1 MSKTV
6 GKILAVAAI
15 VVGVIAAVPTFGAS
29 LGLSAAAASLIGVG
43 IAAAT
48 FVNSSI
54 LASKAKGQLQAR
66 QASVVAL
73 QFGEVAREGLIGQ
86 MLTGGSLVDA
96 FNWGGKDGT
105 DWECRVI
112 ALVDHF
118 CDGLPGFYVNDLY
131 VPFTGDGPVAGY
143 NGQLEVYWRPGTMTQ
158 TVPAVVLANGPGW
171 TPRDIGA
178 GVAWVAVCYKADKAD
193 AKNPVWPGGRPAF
206 AWLVRGKRCYQPRKD
221 SSVGGSGSHRWDDP
235 STWEW
240 TDNLI
245 DCRYN
250 WVRGIY
256 AGDRVD
262 DPDMLLVGRGLT
274 AIEAPPTNV
283 FAPANLCDELVAIDA
298 GGTEKRYTV
307 NGVLKADEP
316 YIDIE
321 EHFAAACGGVILQ
334 PEGAV
339 EIEPG
344 QAKSPVFFFS
354 DEDLLVGST
363 VEFCDTLPES
373 DEAWINTVSPRYVD
387 PALKFTDHAAPV
399 RRVVSDI
406 IIDGGPREQSLS
418 LALVTSA
425 TQAGRVGEIARR
437 LGRLPA
443 RGKVSLGPTFAEVEE
458 GDWGVWTSQRYL
470 KGKSVLF
477 RVEAYNLNE
486 KWHNTLTLREISP
499 LVYARDADKASTSIA
514 LQPGDIAPIGQPGA
528 GAWVA
533 RPVSLTQGDTAIP
546 GIEISG
552 ATDNDYA
559 DLVRFEFLPAEGVVD
574 VTIAGGWLESG
585 VAGPDVRQHLI
596 TSIAPRTYYYLAVSY
611 MVGRRPGP
619 RRILGPISTDPTAAD
634 WETVKGPNKPADNAT
649 NSADPTSPFGPGGTV
664 GGTIKQITDNEKAIK
679 AVQDANDYADKVTI
693 PAINKRIDDANRD
706 IAAADKKIDD
716 TRAEIEA
723 RLDDTD
729 EKTESEFER
738 TDRALDAA
746 GVALKNEVDRA
757 KGEEG
762 AIRIITGQQQTAIEG
777 NRAAIESETTI
788 RARDDAAIVEQ
799 VDTAVT
805 EYKRLDGATNTRIT
819 ESVAGL
825 SNADVA
831 IGQRIDE
838 VQTDY
843 RAKDTATNSRIT
855 TSVTALSDA
864 DRALGGRIDS
874 VITDYQGRDTA
885 TNTRITQS
893 VTALSNA
900 DVALGQRIDTVVTDY
915 RDKDSATN
923 TRITNS
929 IKALSDADVA
939 IGQRVDG
946 IVTDYQGRDGATN
959 TRITETVTAQAGVN
973 RAFGERVDAIVTDY
987 QGRDGA
993 TNTRITQSVS
1003 ALNDADAA
1011 IGRRIDSIVTDYR
1024 DKDTATNTRITTSIN
1039 ALSDANAA
1047 IGRRVDEVVT
1057 DYQGRDT
1064 TTNARITREIAA
1076 VSDATGSVAR
1086 DVTTLSGSVGGLRTE
1101 VTEAKG
1107 LIAGADKRSEVYW
1120 EVIGT
1125 TSDGQAIVRLSKK
1138 DGTRG
1143 VFYIGADLLVDGNA
1157 IINGTVFGK
1166 AIAGSAVQKLLFRT
1180 LPYDVQIPRGGT
1192 PVYGGGGD
1200 TGGGVG
1206 GCGGGGWYPEMPNQ
1220 Q

>member
-6 GKILAVAAI
+6 GKILAVAAV
-15 VVGVIAAVPTFGAS
+15 VVGVVAAIPTLGGS
-29 LGLSAAAASLIGVG
+29 LVLTAGAASLISAG

-48 FVNSSI
+48 FVNSAI
-54 LASKAKGQLQAR
+54 LASKAKNQLQAR

-73 QFGEVAREGLIGQ
+73 QFGEVAREGLLGQ

-118 CDGLPGFYVNDLY
+118 CDGLVGFFVNDVFVTY
-131 VPFTGDGPVAGY
+131 TGDGPVTGY
-143 NGQLEVYWRPGTMTQ
+143 NGQLEVYWRPGSMNQ

-171 TPRDIGA
+171 RASDIGA

-193 AKNPVWPGGRPAF
+193 AKKPVWPGGRPGF
-206 AWLVRGKRCYQPRKD
+206 TWLVRGKRCYQARKD

-262 DPDMLLVGRGLT
+262 DPDMLLVGRGLS
-274 AIEAPPTNV
+274 AIEAPPANV
-283 FAPANLCDELVAIDA
+283 FAPANVCDELVAIDA
-298 GGTEKRYTV
+298 GGSEKRYRM
-307 NGVLKADEP
+307 NGVVKADEA
-316 YIDIE
+316 YVEIE
-321 EHFAAACGGVILQ
+321 EHFAAACGGVIVQ

-363 VEFCDTLPES
+363 VEFSDTLPES
-373 DEAWINTVSPRYVD
+373 DEAWVNTVSPRYVE
-387 PALKFTDHAAPV
+387 PQLKFADHAAPV
-399 RRVVSDI
+399 RRLVSDI

-418 LALVTSA
+418 LAFITSG

-443 RGKVSLGPTFAEVEE
+443 RGKVTLPPPFAEVEE
-458 GDWGVWTSQRYL
+458 GDWGVWTSKRYL

-477 RVEAYNLNE
+477 RVEAYALDG
-486 KWHNTLTLREISP
+486 KWHNTLTLREVSP
-499 LVYARDADKASTSIA
+499 LVYARDADKESTSIA
-514 LQPGDIAPIGQPGA
+514 LQAGDIAPIGQPGA
-528 GAWVA
+528 GAWIA
-533 RPVSLTQGDTAIP
+533 KPVSLTQGDTAIP

-574 VTIAGGWLESG
+574 VNIAGGWRESG
-585 VAGPDVRQHLI
+585 VAGPDVRSHLI
-596 TSIAPRTYYYLAVSY
+596 TSVAPRTFYYLAVSY

-649 NSADPTSPFGPGGTV
+649 NSGDETSPFGPGTV
-664 GGTIKQITDNEKAIK
+664 GGTIKRITDNEKAIK
-679 AVQDANDYADKVTI
+679 AVEGVNKYAETVTI
-693 PAINKRIDDANRD
+693 PGINKRIDDANRD
-706 IAAADKKIDD
+706 IAAADKRIDD
-716 TRAEIEA
+716 TRAEVNA
-723 RLDDTD
+723 RFESTDDKIAT
-729 EKTESEFER
+729 EFER

-746 GVALKNEVDRA
+746 DVALKNEVDRA

-777 NRAAIESETTI
+777 NKTAIESETTI
-788 RARDDAAIVEQ
+788 RAREDAAIVEK

-819 ESVAGL
+819 ESVTGL

-843 RAKDTATNSRIT
+843 QGKDTATNNRIT

-874 VITDYQGRDTA
+874 VITDYQGRDGA

-893 VTALSNA
+893 VTALSDA
-900 DVALGQRIDTVVTDY
+900 DQALGQRIDSVITDY

-1057 DYQGRDT
+1057 DYRGRDT

-1086 DVTTLSGSVGGLRTE
+1086 DVTTLSGNVGGLRTE
-1101 VTEAKG
+1101 VAEAKG
-1107 LIAGADKRSEVYW
+1107 LVAGIDGRTEIYW
-1120 EVIGT
+1120 EVIGST
-1125 TSDGQAIVRLSKK
+1125 PDGQAVVRLSKK

-1157 IINGTVFGK
+1157 IINGTIFGK

-1192 PVYGGGGD
+1192 TVPGGGGS
-1200 TGGGVG
+1200 GGGG
-1206 GCGGGGWYPEMPNQ
+1206 GGGGWTPDMPNQ
-1220 Q
+1220 N